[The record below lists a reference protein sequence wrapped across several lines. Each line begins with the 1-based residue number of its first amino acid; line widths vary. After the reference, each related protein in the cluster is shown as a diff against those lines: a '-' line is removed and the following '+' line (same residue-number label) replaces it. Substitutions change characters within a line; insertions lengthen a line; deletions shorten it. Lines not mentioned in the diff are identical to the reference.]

1 MTRRTNVS
9 LQVVLRLFW
18 FLPLAFGLRVILVWS
33 NLPDPMAFRFTWGQP
48 SGYLSRMTVLATGLA
63 ALAIGAVVT
72 IRARHPV
79 RAALSGG
86 VTTFVFIGLWK
97 AIDFNLGRGMVGVLP
112 AAGIG
117 AVVAIVIAGLA
128 ARETGTKRG

>member
-1 MTRRTNVS
+1 MS

>member
-48 SGYLSRMTVLATGLA
+48 SGYLSRMTVLATGLV

>member
-1 MTRRTNVS
+1 VS